1 MDANYLKHAIGP
13 ALNAALSSLLSYP
26 HPTQITDPVAHVGR
40 HLLHQHECMT
50 QMQADKLAMQKV
62 ASDVEAERLRIKAIT
77 DCKRRIGMSLG
88 EAIAKM
94 EQRGSARKAKLE
106 EEDRLKKES
115 EEQIEVAPVV
125 QVVETVEPTEV
136 VPEEEPPAPPA
147 PEFEEAEEEP
157 PV

>member
-26 HPTQITDPVAHVGR
+26 HPTQITDPVAH
-40 HLLHQHECMT
+40 
-50 QMQADKLAMQKV
+50 ADKLEMQKV

-94 EQRGSARKAKLE
+94 EQRGSARKAKLD

-136 VPEEEPPAPPA
+136 VSEEEPAAPPA